1 MTISKREFIAK
12 MQISYKEVLESI
24 FWIRLLRETNFK
36 NESEHEKMKEMA
48 EEITKIMYSI
58 LKTSK
63 LNT

>member
-1 MTISKREFIAK
+1 
-12 MQISYKEVLESI
+12 MQISYKEVHESI
-24 FWIRLLRETNFK
+24 FWIRLLRETNFI

>member
-36 NESEHEKMKEMA
+36 NESEYEKMKEMA